1 MKHNSYFQDKVQSL
15 SLNEKEG
22 PATVGVIE
30 KGTFTFSTANEER
43 MTLLTGT
50 MKVKLPGAAEWKT
63 LTAGE
68 GFIVPPRMSFD
79 VDAPADVAYI
89 CRYR

>member
-15 SLNEKEG
+15 SLSETAG

-30 KGTFTFSTANEER
+30 AGAYAFSTSAEER
-43 MTLLTGT
+43 MTLITGS
-50 MKVKLPGAAEWKT
+50 MRVKLPDCEWKS

-68 GFIVPPRMSFD
+68 GFIVPAKATFE
-79 VDAPADVAYI
+79 VEAAGDVAYI